1 MPNIAIKSP
10 SILLSQA
17 DPKDL
22 VNLSAHFQLAV
33 RAADQNRLVRF
44 ELDLGGT
51 LPRLTDRKRDE
62 LSTRAVE
69 AKIYHA
75 DTTRRRRQRLSMARY
90 VDDLSLH
97 GPSLKRSVEA
107 RYIQRSRQRR
117 MRLEEAH
124 YTSE

>member
-1 MPNIAIKSP
+1 VSNIPIESP

-17 DPKDL
+17 DAKDL

-33 RAADQNRLVRF
+33 GAADQNRLFSF

-51 LPRLTDRKRDE
+51 LPWLTDGKRDE

-75 DTTRRRRQRLSMARY
+75 DTTRRRRERLIKGSY
-90 VDDLSLH
+90 VDDLTLH
-97 GPSLKRSVEA
+97 GPSPKRSVEA
-107 RYIQRSRQRR
+107 R
-117 MRLEEAH
+117 
-124 YTSE
+124 